1 MFEVN
6 LERYQSLFNE
16 YGELRFQRN
25 TGATINLMNGDVQM
39 NHSGSSAGIS
49 VRLGRGGVWGF
60 SSAAESSDKVV
71 RQCFQRAE
79 ERFSWL
85 SGKQK
90 RELLPYDVEAWQG
103 EYLFKAQ
110 KPAMSS
116 SERIDFLRELD
127 NYLVTKYPDIS
138 MRNLMIS
145 SSNVEKKYINS
156 AGGIFHLNRPLY
168 YLVVNLATNRS
179 GEPISLY
186 NVFSGM
192 GFAQDEL
199 KSVESYYAELD
210 ELYEHLCK
218 KSAGVYAKPGVH
230 DVVLDADLAGI
241 LSHEAI
247 GHTTE
252 ADIVLRGS
260 VAGDLMGQKVASE
273 LVTLVD
279 IAHSYD
285 GKLCQVPV
293 FVDDEG
299 VKAEDAVIIENG
311 VMKNFMH
318 SRSTAQKLGMQPLG
332 NARAYSY
339 SDEPL
344 VRMRNTMILPGKSK
358 VEDMIADVEDG
369 YYLIKSSNGQADTT
383 SEFMFGV
390 VLGYEIKN
398 GKIGKAIKDMTISG
412 VAYDVLKSVT
422 AISDDYKFNMGTCGK
437 KQQIS
442 VGMGGPAIRC
452 RVNIGGQQ

>member
-1 MFEVN
+1 MFEVD
-6 LERYQSLFNE
+6 LEKYQSLFRE
-16 YGELRFQRN
+16 YGELRLQRN
-25 TGATINLMNGDVQM
+25 NRASINLMNGDVQM
-39 NHSGSSAGIS
+39 NYSGSSAGIS
-49 VRLGRGGVWGF
+49 VRLGRGGIWGF
-60 SSAAESSDKVV
+60 SSAAESSEGVIRK
-71 RQCFQRAE
+71 CFQKAG

-85 SGKQK
+85 AGKQK
-90 RELLPYDVEAWQG
+90 RDLLPYSVEAWQG
-103 EYLFKAQ
+103 EYLFRAKN
-110 KPAMSS
+110 PAMSS
-116 SERIDFLRELD
+116 STRIEFLREMD
-127 NYLVTKYPDIS
+127 NYLITKYPDIS
-138 MRNLMIS
+138 MRNITIAS
-145 SSNVEKKYINS
+145 TDVEKKYINS
-156 AGGIFHLNRPLY
+156 AGGNFHINRPLY
-168 YLVVNLATNRS
+168 YLVVNLATNRG
-179 GEPISLY
+179 GEPISLH

-199 KSVESYYAELD
+199 GNVENYYTKLD
-210 ELYEHLCK
+210 ELYEHLRK
-218 KSAGVYAKPGVH
+218 KSEGVYARPGVH

-260 VAGDLMGQKVASE
+260 VAGDMMGDKVASE

-299 VKAEDAVIIENG
+299 VKSEDAVIIENG
-311 VMKNFMH
+311 ILKNFMH
-318 SRSTAQKLGMQPLG
+318 NRDTAQKLGMELLG
-332 NARAYSY
+332 NARAYGY

-344 VRMRNTMILPGKSK
+344 VRMRNTMILPGTSK
-358 VEDMIADVEDG
+358 LSDMIADVEDG
-369 YYLIKSSNGQADTT
+369 YYLIESSNGQADTT

-390 VLGYEIKN
+390 ILGYEIKN
-398 GKIGKAIKDMTISG
+398 GKLGKAIKDMTISG

-422 AISDDYKFNMGTCGK
+422 AISDDYKFNLGTCGK